1 MSRVRVPDGVPKRTV
16 FRQKRRFL
24 HFSRGY
30 GEIGR
35 HRGLK
40 IPRLRTCGFESRY
53 PHHIVHIRTRF
64 FPKKVRVRF
73 FDRNF
78 CERTIRNG
86 KQERTKTWYHQAGN
100 MPSALFG
107 AFWVNRCVSE
117 ACTSLAITHQT
128 LCQGAQPPLKFLRS
142 VYAHKQPN
150 DQDFLYNVFL
160 HWKVWYTRLNKMGF
174 VEVVTWIGQKS

>member
-1 MSRVRVPDGVPKRTV
+1 MVYQRKRCFARNAVFFISPGDMVKLADTGDLKSPVFGLAGSSPAIPTIYFISEPDSFRKR
-16 FRQKRRFL
+16 F
-24 HFSRGY
+24 GY
-30 GEIGR
+30 
-35 HRGLK
+35 
-40 IPRLRTCGFESRY
+40 
-53 PHHIVHIRTRF
+53 V
-64 FPKKVRVRF
+64 F

-86 KQERTKTWYHQAGN
+86 KQERTKTGY
-100 MPSALFG
+100 PFRVSG

-117 ACTSLAITHQT
+117 ACISLAITHQT

-150 DQDFLYNVFL
+150 DQDLLYNVFF